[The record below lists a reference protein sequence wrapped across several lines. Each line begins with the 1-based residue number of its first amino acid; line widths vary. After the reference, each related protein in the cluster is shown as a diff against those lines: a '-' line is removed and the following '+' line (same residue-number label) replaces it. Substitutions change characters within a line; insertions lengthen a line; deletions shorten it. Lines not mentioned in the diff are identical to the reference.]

1 MRKSAL
7 IKEIDELIEKNGI
20 LFTKCRELETV
31 INEKNAVVSEL
42 EEKIELLTAENQ
54 QLKNSAASCPMPLS
68 AEVKEV
74 VSSASADNET
84 EVAENKEPTENLL
97 SRIEDVSETKADND
111 NGSVVELPCDFDV
124 EQQPVIFTAASEST
138 QITEPAE
145 TAMKLASEAI
155 GRVVIKSAQLCNEF
169 AAEGNQNSKDL
180 INLALGRTEVFKSE
194 ALSLVSTE
202 EMSDERFEAE
212 LRSREAAVN
221 EYFELLSRQ

>member
-7 IKEIDELIEKNGI
+7 IKELDEIVEKNGI
-20 LFTKCRELETV
+20 LFTKCRELETA
-31 INEKNAVVSEL
+31 INEKDALIFEL
-42 EEKIELLTAENQ
+42 ESKIELLTAENE
-54 QLKNSAASCPMPLS
+54 QLKNTASSVFKPVS
-68 AEVKEV
+68 EEVKNNML
-74 VSSASADNET
+74 SDTTANEAG
-84 EVAENKEPTENLL
+84 VAENKISVENSVTELEKIPETENETEEEIPCDSAASQPSTVICTADTACNQIIEPT
-97 SRIEDVSETKADND
+97 
-111 NGSVVELPCDFDV
+111 
-124 EQQPVIFTAASEST
+124 
-138 QITEPAE
+138 E

-155 GRVVIKSAQLCNEF
+155 GRVVLKSAQLCNDF

>member
-7 IKEIDELIEKNGI
+7 IKELDEIVEKNGI
-20 LFTKCRELETV
+20 LFTKCRELETA
-31 INEKNAVVSEL
+31 INEKDALIFEL
-42 EEKIELLTAENQ
+42 ESKIELLTAENE
-54 QLKNSAASCPMPLS
+54 QLKNTASSIFKPVS
-68 AEVKEV
+68 EEVKNNML
-74 VSSASADNET
+74 SDTTANEAG
-84 EVAENKEPTENLL
+84 VAENKISVENSVTELEKIPETENETEEEIPCDSAASQPSTVICTADTACKQIIEPT
-97 SRIEDVSETKADND
+97 
-111 NGSVVELPCDFDV
+111 
-124 EQQPVIFTAASEST
+124 
-138 QITEPAE
+138 E

-155 GRVVIKSAQLCNEF
+155 GRVVLKSAQLCNDF

>member
-7 IKEIDELIEKNGI
+7 IKELDEIVEKNGI
-20 LFTKCRELETV
+20 LFTKCRELETA
-31 INEKNAVVSEL
+31 INEKDALILEL
-42 EEKIELLTAENQ
+42 ESKIELLTAENE
-54 QLKNSAASCPMPLS
+54 QLKNTASSIFKPVS
-68 AEVKEV
+68 EEVKNNMP
-74 VSSASADNET
+74 SDTTANEAG
-84 EVAENKEPTENLL
+84 VAENKISVENSVTELEKIPETENETEEEIPCDSAAPQPSTVICTADTACKQIIEPT
-97 SRIEDVSETKADND
+97 
-111 NGSVVELPCDFDV
+111 
-124 EQQPVIFTAASEST
+124 
-138 QITEPAE
+138 E

-155 GRVVIKSAQLCNEF
+155 GRVVLKSAQLCNDF